1 MCQKRCAQ
9 TLSSTLIWRAIATE
23 NAGGGNVVLGGRLSW
38 GVRGNRFQLQIVDP
52 GRPVDFV
59 IKFHGRLADYLDPE
73 KPGLRCNY
81 KIMINSSTKGCF
93 R

>member
-1 MCQKRCAQ
+1 METDRTKR
-9 TLSSTLIWRAIATE
+9 E
-23 NAGGGNVVLGGRLSW
+23 KAGIGCRRLSW

-59 IKFHGRLADYLDPE
+59 IKFHGRLADHLDPE

-81 KIMINSSTKGCF
+81 KIMINYSLLPAFAAEWSRWTQL
-93 R
+93 